1 MCKMRET
8 KEMKS
13 VVLIIMLP
21 FAIIWAMVVDLVRVV
36 RGKPIVDEEWHNI
49 YMDGNMN
56 HGQGRKK

>member
-1 MCKMRET
+1 MCKMWET

-21 FAIIWAMVVDLVRVV
+21 FAIIWVMVVDLVRVV
-36 RGKPIVDEEWHNI
+36 WGKLIVDEEWHNI